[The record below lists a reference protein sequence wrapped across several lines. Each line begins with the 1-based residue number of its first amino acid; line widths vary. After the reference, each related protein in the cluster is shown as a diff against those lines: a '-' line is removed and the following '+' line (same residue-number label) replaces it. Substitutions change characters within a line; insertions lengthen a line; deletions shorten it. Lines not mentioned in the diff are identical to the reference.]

1 MKKVLLLLVALSAVS
16 FADYN
21 SVVEKFQKLNGELVQ
36 LDQTESQ
43 EFNKVIASAQATSQD
58 LESKKVLRANLAQKI
73 SKLESA
79 SSTKYYQTEYAG
91 IVKEYKG
98 VLATLDSEIKAL
110 TKTVDDYNTV
120 ISLKGGK

>member
-1 MKKVLLLLVALSAVS
+1 MALSAVS

-110 TKTVDDYNTV
+110 TKTVDDYNAV